1 MNLLVFD
8 VGGTSVKYSL
18 WQNNQLTTTNH
29 FSSPA
34 TWQDLKAEL
43 VAVKEKFSLT
53 TTLNGV
59 AFSIPGAVVK
69 ETGIVAGDSALPYI
83 HHFPIQTELEAVF
96 GLPVTLENDA
106 KCAAIA
112 EKWQGAAQNKE
123 EVLFVIIGTGIGG
136 AIFANN
142 QLCYGAHLHAGEFG
156 YMILNSKGQGF
167 SELSSPVQM
176 AKRYCEQKGI
186 PTETHSGK
194 DVFAFAKEGDKVAVR
209 EVELF
214 YDYTAIGL
222 YNLLIS
228 VDPEIIV
235 IGGGVSANP
244 EIVAE
249 LEKRVNKLLQK
260 VAITDF
266 TARVVPCQFGN
277 DANLIGAVKNFI
289 DQHQ

>member
-1 MNLLVFD
+1 MNLLAFD

-18 WQNNQLTTTNH
+18 WQNDQLTATNH
-29 FSSPA
+29 FPSPL
-34 TWQDLKAEL
+34 TWQEMKAEL
-43 VAVKEKFSLT
+43 VAVKENFSPMI
-53 TTLNGV
+53 TLDGV
-59 AFSIPGAVVK
+59 AFSIPGAVIQ
-69 ETGIVAGDSALPYI
+69 ETGVVAGDSALPYI
-83 HHFPIQTELEAVF
+83 HHFPIQAELETAF
-96 GLPVTLENDA
+96 GLPVRLENDA

-112 EKWQGAAQNKE
+112 EKWQGAAQNFE

-156 YMILNSKGQGF
+156 YMILNSEGQGF

-186 PTETHSGK
+186 PVGTCSGK
-194 DVFAFAKEGDKVAVR
+194 DVFDLAKQDDVIAIK
-209 EVELF
+209 EVESF
-214 YDYTAIGL
+214 YNYTAIGL

-235 IGGGVSANP
+235 IGGGVSADS

-249 LEKRVNKLLQK
+249 LETRVNKLLKK

-266 TARVVPCQFGN
+266 TAQVVPCQFGN

-289 DQHQ
+289 DQQ